1 MVDPYQGY
9 ALRWQMSD
17 PVGATELD
25 MSSIAPNP
33 ISTDI
38 RGREKLIVALD
49 CPTPAAALNLVEKL
63 GDEVIFYK
71 VGWRL
76 FLKGG
81 MHIVS
86 ELRDRGKDVFLDLK
100 MDDIAE
106 TIETAVESIRDDAM
120 LLTLQGTT
128 ATVKAA
134 VKGRGERPF
143 PKFLTV
149 TLLSSLNEK
158 DLGEMLSVTGVEVT
172 ADLMNRYI
180 LNRAE
185 RVLEAGS
192 EGLIA
197 SGQSIK
203 MIRDHFGPGPIIVSP
218 GIRPAGSADQDHKRP
233 NTPKSAIAA
242 GADYLVVGRP
252 IWQAHD
258 ELEAARAILA
268 EIDEACR

>member
-1 MVDPYQGY
+1 MAAP
-9 ALRWQMSD
+9 
-17 PVGATELD
+17 ATTPMKTD
-25 MSSIAPNP
+25 MRA
-33 ISTDI
+33 
-38 RGREKLIVALD
+38 REKLIVALD
-49 CPTPAAALNLVEKL
+49 CPTPSAALNLVEKL

-81 MHIVS
+81 MHMVS

-106 TIETAVESIRDDAM
+106 TIETAVEAIRDDAM

-134 VKGRGERPF
+134 VRGRGERPF

-149 TLLSSLNEK
+149 TMLSSLNET
-158 DLGEMLSVTGVEVT
+158 DLQEILSATGVEVT
-172 ADLMNRYI
+172 TELMNRYL

-185 RVLEAGS
+185 RAFGAGS
-192 EGLIA
+192 EGVIA
-197 SGQSIK
+197 SGTSIK

-252 IWQAHD
+252 IWQAPD
-258 ELEAARAILA
+258 ELEAARSILA
-268 EIDEACR
+268 EIGEACR